1 MSVTINPA
9 DFESKKRLDALISAA
24 NTKTNGY
31 AEDITSAMQT
41 LLDGYGAGGGGVAS
55 EGVAA
60 KAVNFYDY
68 DGTRLYAYTLA
79 EARALT
85 ELPIPPEHDGLVFDG
100 WNWELSEVNA
110 LTIPAEIG
118 ALYNTVDNITRIKI
132 YIDEVADRTFGFKVA
147 GIQSSVVWSVDYG
160 DGNTVEYTGGATV
173 SHTYEN
179 VGSYVVKIISDRST
193 YNLFST
199 NAGSDFVRAIEY
211 SKQCKQAQ
219 MTLGFNT
226 QYVTVHSALNINDGT
241 VFHTRCKIFPR
252 TSTVLTAREDTGT
265 KIISI
270 PPTMTSYGT
279 YGCQMTQIIRVS
291 VPEGVGSV
299 GNRAFR
305 SCPWLRKV
313 VMPSTITTMAAQ
325 AFDSAN
331 RLAVMIVLPTTPPTI
346 TSNTLN
352 AFPANC
358 VIYVPDDSVEAYKV
372 AEYWSVYAEQIQG
385 LSNYTGDDIWR
396 E

>member
-9 DFESKKRLDALISAA
+9 DFESKKRLDALIAAA
-24 NTKTNGY
+24 NTKTNGF
-31 AEDITSAMQT
+31 AENITSAMQT
-41 LLDGYGAGGGGVAS
+41 LLDGYGTSGGGVVS

-118 ALYNTVDNITRIKI
+118 ALYNTADNATRIKI
-132 YIDEVADRTFGFKVA
+132 YVDDFTNRTFAFKISGLTSGVA
-147 GIQSSVVWSVDYG
+147 MTVDFG
-160 DGNTVEYTGGATV
+160 DGSVEEHTGNGIK

-179 VGSYVVKIISDRST
+179 TGSYIVKLITNST
-193 YNLFST
+193 FTLLGVESPN
-199 NAGSDFVRAIEY
+199 NDFVRAIEY
-211 SKQCKQAQ
+211 SKKCSATQVG
-219 MTLGFNT
+219 LGYNT
-226 QYVTVHSALNINDGT
+226 QYVTVHSQFNIKDGT
-241 VFHTRCKIFPR
+241 AFHTRCKIFPR

-270 PPTMTSYGT
+270 PPTISSYGT
-279 YGCQMTQIIRVS
+279 YGCMSTQIARIS
-291 VPEGVGSV
+291 VPEGIASV

-305 SCPWLRKV
+305 YCSWLRKAV
-313 VMPSTITTMAAQ
+313 IPSTITTIATQ
-325 AFDSAN
+325 AFDTVT

-346 TSNTLN
+346 ANNTLN
-352 AFPANC
+352 ALPTGC
-358 VIYVPDDSVEAYKV
+358 VIYVPDESVEAYKT
-372 AEYWSVYAEQIQG
+372 AEYWAVYAEQIQA

>member
-1 MSVTINPA
+1 MSVTINPT
-9 DFESKKRLDALISAA
+9 DFESKKRLDALITAA
-24 NTKTNGY
+24 NTKTNGF

-41 LLDGYGAGGGGVAS
+41 LLDGYGAGGGGVVS

-118 ALYNTVDNITRIKI
+118 ALYNTDDNVTRIKI
-132 YIDEVADRTFGFKVA
+132 YVDDFTNRTFTLKIA
-147 GIQSSVVWSVDYG
+147 GIISSRVMTVDFG
-160 DGNTVEYTGGATV
+160 DGSVEEYQGSGTR
-173 SHTYEN
+173 SHTYESA
-179 VGSYVVKIISDRST
+179 GPYIVKLIANDTFVLLGIESP
-193 YNLFST
+193 N
-199 NAGSDFVRAIEY
+199 NDFVRAIEY
-211 SKQCKQAQ
+211 SKKCLATQVV
-219 MTLGFNT
+219 LGNNT
-226 QYVTVHSALNINDGT
+226 QYVTVHSQFNIKDGT
-241 VFHTRCKIFPR
+241 AFHTRCKIFPR

-270 PPTMTSYGT
+270 PPTMASYGT

-305 SCPWLRKV
+305 SCLWLRKAV
-313 VMPSTITTMAAQ
+313 VPSTITTMAAQ
-325 AFDSAN
+325 AFESAT

-346 TSNTLN
+346 TSNTLH

-358 VIYVPDDSVEAYKV
+358 VIYVPDESVEAYKA
-372 AEYWSVYAEQIQG
+372 AEYWAVYAEQIQG